1 MNVPL
6 FPLNSIVLPRGR
18 IPLQLFEPRYIDMLT
33 RCMKEDRGFVVVL
46 LRDGAEVGPTAS
58 FYDIGTYVRI
68 IDFQQLEN
76 GLLGI
81 TVEGAAK
88 VTVVRSWQQEDGLN
102 VGDVEVL
109 LDEADSEVPDRF
121 NELPSVLRALFR
133 HPVVRD
139 LDMDVDYGDAR
150 HVGWRLTELLPLD
163 KQEKQRLVELQD
175 PLERLSVCRNCWRL
189 WKRAE
194 TRDSRQD
201 AGSFVPQ
208 ARPGQHSR

>member
-33 RCMKEDRGFVVVL
+33 RCLKEDRGFVVVL
-46 LRDGAEVGPTAS
+46 LRDGAETGPTAS

-81 TVEGAAK
+81 TVEGTSK
-88 VTVVRSWQQEDGLN
+88 VTVVRNWQEEDGLN

-109 LDEADSEVPDRF
+109 LDEADSEVPERF
-121 NELPSVLRALFR
+121 SELPSVLRALFK

-139 LDMDVDYGDAR
+139 LDMDVDYRDAR

-175 PLERLSVCRNCWRL
+175 PLERLSRL
-189 WKRAE
+189 QELLEALE
-194 TRDSRQD
+194 E
-201 AGSFVPQ
+201 G
-208 ARPGQHSR
+208 

>member
-33 RCMKEDRGFVVVL
+33 RCLKEDRGFVVVL

-81 TVEGAAK
+81 TVEGTAK
-88 VTVVRSWQQEDGLN
+88 VSVVRSWQEDDGLN

-109 LDEADSEVPDRF
+109 LDEADSGVPDRF

-175 PLERLSVCRNCWRL
+175 PLERLSRL
-189 WKRAE
+189 QELLEALE
-194 TRDSRQD
+194 E
-201 AGSFVPQ
+201 G
-208 ARPGQHSR
+208 